1 MIRKIIEISMNSSI
15 LRTILSIDHLF
26 IANLY
31 IYRRGPIT
39 VKQVLDAPAICR
51 NPNLSSDSHISS
63 QPSSNAPRSLAET
76 HKITDVPD

>member
-1 MIRKIIEISMNSSI
+1 MAIPRAIFSI
-15 LRTILSIDHLF
+15 NHLF

-31 IYRRGPIT
+31 IYQRGPIT

-76 HKITDVPD
+76 HKIIEVPD

>member
-1 MIRKIIEISMNSSI
+1 MAIPRAIFSI
-15 LRTILSIDHLF
+15 NHLF

-63 QPSSNAPRSLAET
+63 QPSSNAPRSLAKT
-76 HKITDVPD
+76 HKIIEVPD

>member
-1 MIRKIIEISMNSSI
+1 MIRKIQSSMTTI
-15 LRTILSIDHLF
+15 HTILSINLLF